1 MKNFISIDDIS
12 DFNSLIDESISIKK
26 NPFKYSHLGEKKAIG
41 LIFFKGTDF
50 DPPRARVIP
59 SIFILFLIFIN

>member
-26 NPFKYSHLGEKKAIG
+26 NPFKYSHLGEKKQSV
-41 LIFFKGTDF
+41 LY
-50 DPPRARVIP
+50 
-59 SIFILFLIFIN
+59 FLIKV

>member
-1 MKNFISIDDIS
+1 MKNFISIHDVS

-41 LIFFKGTDF
+41 LIFFNKSLRT
-50 DPPRARVIP
+50 RL
-59 SIFILFLIFIN
+59 SIQKAEEMIG